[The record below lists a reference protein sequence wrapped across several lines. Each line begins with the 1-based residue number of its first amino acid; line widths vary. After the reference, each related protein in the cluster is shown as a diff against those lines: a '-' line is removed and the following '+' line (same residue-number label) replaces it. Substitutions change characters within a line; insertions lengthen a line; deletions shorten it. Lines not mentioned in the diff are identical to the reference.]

1 MVIERERGRERERG
15 GEQGRVRGERERA
28 RVLLQAVIPMYVS
41 LCVYDVY
48 VFVFVA
54 ICMVTPP
61 CTEDPIVNAAELQRQ
76 QEATF
81 CAGA

>member
-1 MVIERERGRERERG
+1 M
-15 GEQGRVRGERERA
+15 
-28 RVLLQAVIPMYVS
+28 LLQAVIPMYVS
-41 LCVYDVY
+41 LCVY

-54 ICMVTPP
+54 ICMVTPL

-81 CAGA
+81 CA